1 MAWTTPTTR
10 STGDLITAA
19 IWNQDVVGNPIALT
33 PAGIVAIFDGG
44 GGAIADDV
52 QLMIEVP
59 FKCDIDRVT
68 LLADQSGSIVIDI
81 WKDTYANYPP
91 VNADSITASATP
103 TISAATKDQDSTLT
117 GWTTAI
123 AAGDILCFAV
133 EGAATDIT
141 RCTAALKVSR
151 S

>member
-1 MAWTTPTTR
+1 MAWVTPTSR

-19 IWNQDVVGNPIALT
+19 IWNQDVVNNPIALL
-33 PAGIVAIFDGG
+33 PSGINFHFDGG
-44 GGAIADDV
+44 GSALVDQHLLWV
-52 QLMIEVP
+52 EVP
-59 FKCDIDRVT
+59 FKCDIDQVT
-68 LLADQSGSIVIDI
+68 LLADQNGDVVCDL

-103 TISAATKDQDSTLT
+103 TITSTNKYQDATLT

-123 AAGDILCFAV
+123 AAGDILVAAI
-133 EGAATDIT
+133 EGAATAIT
-141 RCTAALKVSR
+141 ALTCAVRVSR